1 MRTGRHCGRL
11 VTSTFAQDMASVAL
25 TAEFADTWFD
35 WPADDDGLVV
45 KIPAHR
51 VVLCEAPYFASMLS
65 GRFREASRDDASLS
79 MAGMAADGMDVY
91 VFQAALQWM
100 YTGSRVELDA
110 MTFDQGTE
118 GTRKGRW
125 LIGLCG
131 IVVELLVMANMLG
144 LDGLVSVCTSILS
157 KLVATSK
164 SSDVSSVCFEVA
176 ERAQDFWWVD
186 KTTSPDTSR
195 GSVQEQLADLNDE
208 DGNAE
213 TNDNDGGDASASVAS
228 YEEVSGNRGGGS
240 MSSSIESTWYSVH
253 PDDVLVEDPEVTIH
267 RLRSRLGLLD
277 APSYASVGIAFRPP
291 TSRPDLPVGA
301 THNAV
306 PGQVTGTTPTPNA
319 VPIQVTGTTP
329 TPNAV
334 PGQVTGT
341 TPTPNAVPI
350 QVTGTTP
357 SAEEDVGNVVEGLV
371 ASVVLSWVA
380 AAPVVS
386 VPVVNPI
393 DLIDPIDDND
403 DDDGRDED
411 MRTNAASPPPDPN
424 DDRIVSVDAS
434 MRPEQPRD
442 SAVDPDVPHASV
454 LLEARDWDQHAPF
467 LQEVEDDD
475 DTCKYLDDDVVR
487 MLVHRILLCEEA
499 LAILNA
505 RQGLQRALAY
515 EG

>member
-1 MRTGRHCGRL
+1 MEGKG
-11 VTSTFAQDMASVAL
+11 STIAAY
-25 TAEFADTWFD
+25 
-35 WPADDDGLVV
+35 
-45 KIPAHR
+45 IR
-51 VVLCEAPYFASMLS
+51 
-65 GRFREASRDDASLS
+65 RFRGPPTSREER
-79 MAGMAADGMDVY
+79 
-91 VFQAALQWM
+91 
-100 YTGSRVELDA
+100 SRKD
-110 MTFDQGTE
+110 
-118 GTRKGRW
+118 
-125 LIGLCG
+125 
-131 IVVELLVMANMLG
+131 
-144 LDGLVSVCTSILS
+144 
-157 KLVATSK
+157 
-164 SSDVSSVCFEVA
+164 
-176 ERAQDFWWVD
+176 RAQDFWWVD

-301 THNAV
+301 TH
-306 PGQVTGTTPTPNA
+306 
-319 VPIQVTGTTP
+319 
-329 TPNAV
+329 NAV

>member
-1 MRTGRHCGRL
+1 
-11 VTSTFAQDMASVAL
+11 
-25 TAEFADTWFD
+25 
-35 WPADDDGLVV
+35 
-45 KIPAHR
+45 
-51 VVLCEAPYFASMLS
+51 MLS

-176 ERAQDFWWVD
+176 E
-186 KTTSPDTSR
+186 
-195 GSVQEQLADLNDE
+195 
-208 DGNAE
+208 
-213 TNDNDGGDASASVAS
+213 
-228 YEEVSGNRGGGS
+228 
-240 MSSSIESTWYSVH
+240 SIESAWYSVH

-277 APSYASVGIAFRPP
+277 APSYSSVGIAFRPP
-291 TSRPDLPVGA
+291 TSRPDLPLGA
-301 THNAV
+301 THNAVPVQVTGTAPSTNAV
-306 PGQVTGTTPTPNA
+306 PGQVTGTAPSTNA
-319 VPIQVTGTTP
+319 VPGQVTGTAPSTNAVP
-329 TPNAV
+329 GQVTGTAPPPNAV

-341 TPTPNAVPI
+341 A
-350 QVTGTTP
+350 P

-393 DLIDPIDDND
+393 DLIDPIDPID
-403 DDDGRDED
+403 DDDSRGED
-411 MRTNAASPPPDPN
+411 MRTNVASPPPDPN

-442 SAVDPDVPHASV
+442 SAVDPDVPHASM
-454 LLEARDWDQHAPF
+454 LLEARDWDQHAPSP
-467 LQEVEDDD
+467 QEVEDDD

>member
-1 MRTGRHCGRL
+1 MEGKG
-11 VTSTFAQDMASVAL
+11 STIAAY
-25 TAEFADTWFD
+25 
-35 WPADDDGLVV
+35 
-45 KIPAHR
+45 IR
-51 VVLCEAPYFASMLS
+51 
-65 GRFREASRDDASLS
+65 RFRGPPTSREER
-79 MAGMAADGMDVY
+79 
-91 VFQAALQWM
+91 
-100 YTGSRVELDA
+100 SRKD
-110 MTFDQGTE
+110 
-118 GTRKGRW
+118 
-125 LIGLCG
+125 
-131 IVVELLVMANMLG
+131 
-144 LDGLVSVCTSILS
+144 
-157 KLVATSK
+157 
-164 SSDVSSVCFEVA
+164 
-176 ERAQDFWWVD
+176 RAQDFWWVD

-228 YEEVSGNRGGGS
+228 YEEVSGN
-240 MSSSIESTWYSVH
+240 H
-253 PDDVLVEDPEVTIH
+253 
-267 RLRSRLGLLD
+267 
-277 APSYASVGIAFRPP
+277 AASDKAIVGIAFRPP

-306 PGQVTGTTPTPNA
+306 P
-319 VPIQVTGTTP
+319 IQVTGTAP
-329 TPNAV
+329 SPNAE

-341 TPTPNAVPI
+341 APSPNAEPGQVTGTAPSPNAVPV
-350 QVTGTTP
+350 QVTGTAP
-357 SAEEDVGNVVEGLV
+357 SAEEDVGDVVEGLV

-386 VPVVNPI
+386 VPVVDPI
-393 DLIDPIDDND
+393 DLIDPID

-411 MRTNAASPPPDPN
+411 MRPNIASRPPDPN

-442 SAVDPDVPHASV
+442 SAVDPDEPHASM
-454 LLEARDWDQHAPF
+454 LLEARDWDQHAPSP
-467 LQEVEDDD
+467 QEVEDDD

-499 LAILNA
+499 LAILNS

>member
-1 MRTGRHCGRL
+1 
-11 VTSTFAQDMASVAL
+11 
-25 TAEFADTWFD
+25 
-35 WPADDDGLVV
+35 
-45 KIPAHR
+45 
-51 VVLCEAPYFASMLS
+51 
-65 GRFREASRDDASLS
+65 
-79 MAGMAADGMDVY
+79 
-91 VFQAALQWM
+91 
-100 YTGSRVELDA
+100 
-110 MTFDQGTE
+110 
-118 GTRKGRW
+118 
-125 LIGLCG
+125 

-228 YEEVSGNRGGGS
+228 YEEVSGNRTASDKAMSMDELSATIEPITSNARASPPPSPPPPPPPSTPLPFDDSFAGQSIDSFVQPSGSLAMDNDLHALNKLHEFHPSFWDDFASNRSSSFMDSHVDVPATFSSTNLHVDGLDAQGGGGS

-277 APSYASVGIAFRPP
+277 APSVGIAFRPP